1 MWADL
6 WSSSTMS
13 SHCELSSAVVKSNRK
28 GISWRWENNLETSV
42 EIIIYQTDDDL
53 MLEILN
59 ILGTTS
65 SGILPLNVSLDI
77 FPRYKMV
84 SIIILSFSSR
94 QVVMKFIV
102 GDGPATSFVA
112 KVFQVFEFRL
122 EDLTIAV
129 KPQPRYSKEIFPRK
143 IMLGGSALI
152 DHSIFSIEIKALQA
166 SSLISCGKFSL

>member
-84 SIIILSFSSR
+84 SIIILSFSS
-94 QVVMKFIV
+94 
-102 GDGPATSFVA
+102 ANSFVA

-129 KPQPRYSKEIFPRK
+129 KPQPWYSKEIFPRK